1 MAKTLSRNAVR
12 DFYDRFGARQD
23 RQGFYEDVA
32 LDALIEL
39 GEFSSARAV
48 FELGC
53 GTGRLAARLLA
64 DHLPSSARYVGVD
77 LSSTMVSLAR
87 DRLAP
92 FGDRCEVRLAD
103 GEFHISSHG
112 GPFDR
117 FVSTYVLDLLSI
129 TDIQHC
135 LIEAHTAML
144 QGGLFCH
151 AGLTKGTTP
160 ISRIASALWNVIH
173 RIKPTLVG
181 GCRPLTLCDLL
192 PDEQWR
198 VVARKTLVS
207 SGIPSEVVIAERV
220 ITNHTRDIRVR
231 SPSNLST
238 SSSPVERSGGHG

>member
-1 MAKTLSRNAVR
+1 MARDRPLAAVK
-12 DFYDRFGARQD
+12 
-23 RQGFYEDVA
+23 
-32 LDALIEL
+32 EL
-39 GEFSSARAV
+39 RRS
-48 FELGC
+48 
-53 GTGRLAARLLA
+53 LAARLLA

-160 ISRIASALWNVIH
+160 ISRIASALRNVIH

-192 PDEQWR
+192 PDKQWR
-198 VVARKTLVS
+198 VVARKTVVS

-231 SPSNLST
+231 TGRHAGIGTPAETTKRVRAGCSGPNF
-238 SSSPVERSGGHG
+238 SSPIDQVSSIDNVADRSEEDGNRARVDFSD